1 MDRVKG
7 QTRIAGAA
15 AALMIFAGLGQ
26 VASADTGDVDIVGL
40 KLGMTLEEAQAAIAA
55 YNPDLKIQ
63 PPVHKVI
70 QYRVGNETRKTEP
83 FLSYLFAVS
92 GKKQSDDIYVY
103 FSLPPGEPRAIAI
116 TRLHNNFDPP
126 IPREVYRKALIE
138 KYGEPAA
145 TEKDIYGDESQKLHW
160 YQWHIGDG
168 KVQCVPHIPGG
179 REVEGQF
186 GSIAATAIEAGQAFQ
201 RITDPAT
208 GAMLNAEASDPSD
221 CAVLLTYQ
229 LVRDPMF
236 SAQGTLIDVA
246 GAAKSEQEMSAWID
260 ELVRQAEEEI
270 QSSPAA
276 PKL

>member
-1 MDRVKG
+1 MDRVNG
-7 QTRIAGAA
+7 RPRIAGAA
-15 AALMIFAGLGQ
+15 AALMILAGAGQ
-26 VASADTGDVDIVGL
+26 VASADTADVDVVGL

-55 YNPDLKIQ
+55 YNPDLQIQ
-63 PPVHKVI
+63 PPVQKI
-70 QYRVGNETRKTEP
+70 LQYRVANETRKTEP

-103 FSLPPGEPRAIAI
+103 FSLPPGEPRAVAI
-116 TRLHNNFDPP
+116 TRQHNNFDPP

-145 TEKDIYGDESQKLHW
+145 TEKDIYGDESHKLHW

-168 KVQCVPHIPGG
+168 KVQCVPHIAGG

-186 GSIAATAIEAGQAFQ
+186 GSIAATAIEAGQTFQ

-208 GAMLNAEASDPSD
+208 GAMLNAEARDPSD

-229 LVRDPMF
+229 LVYDPMF

-246 GAAKSEQEMSAWID
+246 AAAKSEQEMTAWID
-260 ELVRQAEEEI
+260 ELVRKAEEEI